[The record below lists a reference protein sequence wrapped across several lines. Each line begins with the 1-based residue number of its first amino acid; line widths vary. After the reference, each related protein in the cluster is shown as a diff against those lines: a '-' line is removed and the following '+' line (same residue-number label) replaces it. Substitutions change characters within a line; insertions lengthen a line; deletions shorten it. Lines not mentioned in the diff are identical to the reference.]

1 MKFKHY
7 LFFFITLSSIQ
18 IATAQSQGV
27 SYGYDNAGNRTSR
40 KIVNLSN
47 QQSVKGKTPDPVS
60 VTDQLGERK
69 ITIYPNPTKG
79 MLAVD
84 INGGNSKDELS
95 IQLYDGTGKQML
107 NEKVQP
113 GTTTLNLTSYPQAYY
128 IMRIQAG
135 SKFTEYKIIKQ

>member
-1 MKFKHY
+1 MKLKNY
-7 LFFFITLSSIQ
+7 LITLLTLGSIHM
-18 IATAQSQGV
+18 ATAQSQGV
-27 SYGYDNAGNRTSR
+27 SYDYDYAGNRISR
-40 KIVNLSN
+40 KIITLP
-47 QQSVKGKTPDPVS
+47 QSVKGKTPDPVP
-60 VTDQLGERK
+60 VTDQMGDRK

-84 INGGNSKDELS
+84 INGGDSKDELS
-95 IQLYDGTGKQML
+95 IQLYDGNGKQML

-128 IMRIQAG
+128 IMRVQAG